1 MLANKNPSF
10 PTTRWTRVV
19 DAGNTLHPRS
29 RKALEELLQLY
40 WYPIYAFLR
49 RTGFSHP
56 EAEDLTQ
63 DFFLYALEHGTLSR
77 ADPARGRFRTFM
89 LTCLRNFVGD
99 DRRKRNAAKRNGRVI
114 ELDQADA
121 AERYAME
128 PVNDFSPDRVYE
140 RAFATEVLEG
150 TLRELAAQAAD
161 DGKSVVFQAVRDHL
175 TDESAETFRAIAA
188 QLNMSASTLRSSAAR
203 FRRRWNEMIA
213 DRVGHTV
220 ANQDEIPSER
230 QALEDLL

>member
-1 MLANKNPSF
+1 
-10 PTTRWTRVV
+10 
-19 DAGNTLHPRS
+19 
-29 RKALEELLQLY
+29 
-40 WYPIYAFLR
+40 
-49 RTGFSHP
+49 
-56 EAEDLTQ
+56 
-63 DFFLYALEHGTLSR
+63 
-77 ADPARGRFRTFM
+77 M

-161 DGKSVVFQAVRDHL
+161 DGKSVVFQAVRDHP